1 MAKKESSAGSET
13 KEYTVPDL
21 GNGYPVQDTKK
32 NKPTKQRGAGAA
44 VRGKTS
50 QGPMC

>member
-21 GNGYPVQDTKK
+21 GNGYPVADTKK
-32 NKPTKQRGAGAA
+32 HKPTKVRGSGAA
-44 VRGKTS
+44 KKGFTAH
-50 QGPMC
+50 GPMC

>member
-13 KEYTVPDL
+13 KEYTVPNL
-21 GNGYPVQDTKK
+21 GNGYPVEPTKK

-44 VRGKTS
+44 QKGFTS
-50 QGPMC
+50 NGPMC

>member
-32 NKPTKQRGAGAA
+32 NKPTKVRGTGKA
-44 VRGKTS
+44 VRGIVA

>member
-32 NKPTKQRGAGAA
+32 NKPTKVRGAGAA
-44 VRGKTS
+44 KKGFTAN
-50 QGPMC
+50 GPMC